1 MTLTWDHKSLVNGE
15 VPPVKIVHVLNPHP
29 YPHCI
34 IFAVG
39 PEGLCNFAAIDNI
52 EGSKPP
58 SN

>member
-39 PEGLCNFAAIDNI
+39 QWVERSLSLQKYSVI
-52 EGSKPP
+52 SRQ
-58 SN
+58 